1 MAVEIER
8 DPNAAMAQALARDLR
23 VNIGRQHVA
32 AVRMPQIVEP
42 NAPESKL
49 PDLEPPF
56 LADAAREAIEDGLLD
71 MGMTNREFLSMARK
85 NARQKH

>member
-1 MAVEIER
+1 
-8 DPNAAMAQALARDLR
+8 
-23 VNIGRQHVA
+23 VA

-49 PDLEPPF
+49 PDLEPPC

-85 NARQKH
+85 KCSAEALAY

>member
-1 MAVEIER
+1 
-8 DPNAAMAQALARDLR
+8 
-23 VNIGRQHVA
+23 
-32 AVRMPQIVEP
+32 MPQIVEP

-71 MGMTNREFLSMARK
+71 MGMTNREFSRWLEKMLGRSISLLRGRPGGVPRGFPPRLVADTDPKR
-85 NARQKH
+85 